1 MNGGE
6 ALENLNFVATS
17 CEVTNGDL
25 TYIIF
30 DMNNEDHCEA
40 SAPVFFQQHTSA
52 NPAVSFYS
60 YMGFSFM
67 NEDGESSSQRV
78 SCTVKVCHEDDAD
91 SLCFGGCY
99 NPDGFNSTAVEP

>member
-6 ALENLNFVATS
+6 PLSSLNFVAST

-25 TYIIF
+25 TYTIF
-30 DMNNEDHCEA
+30 DMNNEDHCES
-40 SAPVFFQQHTSA
+40 SAPVFFQQHTST

-78 SCTVKVCHEDDAD
+78 SCTVKVCHEDDVD
-91 SLCFGGCY
+91 SACFGGCY
-99 NPDGFNSTAVEP
+99 NPTGFNATSV